1 MFIGEE
7 LPRPTLELHTHH
19 WLMTHI
25 RPRMIEATS
34 EALPN
39 NKRAASLC
47 GRSSFGW
54 STIPPFE
61 GNVWWSPAKHQC
73 RVKRTDSQIRIQTF
87 ADSINSPLTGQDKE
101 KRLRNHIKTAT
112 KDAPLST

>member
-1 MFIGEE
+1 MFIGKV
-7 LPRPTLELHTHH
+7 LFRPTLPLHTHH

-25 RPRMIEATS
+25 RARTIEATS

-39 NKRAASLC
+39 NKRAASLL

-73 RVKRTDSQIRIQTF
+73 RVNRTDSQIRIQTF
-87 ADSINSPLTGQDKE
+87 ANSVNS
-101 KRLRNHIKTAT
+101 RLA
-112 KDAPLST
+112 